1 MLGNQQQQQQDD
13 CEQHPE
19 SSLSETPKLPL
30 LLPSP
35 KVENCFPTFSES
47 QLTHFMISPESST
60 RTSNSSPQS
69 EHSYSYKGI
78 FTSTLIFKRNKYKK
92 YLFRVNKYMRDLY
105 TWLPREER
113 KNGIISIRE
122 SNWDGCAESVFVVE
136 CEGFQP
142 KSKGRPSSILEK

>member
-47 QLTHFMISPESST
+47 HLTHFMISPESST

-69 EHSYSYKGI
+69 EHSNSYKGI
-78 FTSTLIFKRNKYKK
+78 FTSTLIFNRKKYKK
-92 YLFRVNKYMRDLY
+92 YLFGVNKIMRKGSETEHYEGNLGSVLR
-105 TWLPREER
+105 TVRL
-113 KNGIISIRE
+113 E
-122 SNWDGCAESVFVVE
+122 SFPEVYSHCVKYFLTVDV
-136 CEGFQP
+136 
-142 KSKGRPSSILEK
+142 